1 MVFGL
6 YKVREAGVQASLPHF
21 MYALDGHAIE
31 HSWKSVTFAFCRNN
45 SEMRIKDCI
54 AWLWNASRGNH
65 LHILCVGVTGMVRVA
80 VSLFFIWVCKG
91 LIDNVTGQSEGWS
104 LGVLVVM
111 MIVSMAVRPLL
122 SLMADRLA
130 RKTEACMNNE
140 LRMNIFDH
148 LMASRWDSRESR
160 HSGDILNRLIDDVP
174 SVSEVLCRGIPSVMI
189 TTCQLIGALYI
200 LSKMDVRLALILL
213 FIMPAALLL
222 SKSYV
227 SRMRKLTHD
236 IRSRESAIQE
246 HIQESVQN
254 RLLLRSMEYNHIPFP
269 NLATCNQGCSVMS

>member
-1 MVFGL
+1 
-6 YKVREAGVQASLPHF
+6 
-21 MYALDGHAIE
+21 
-31 HSWKSVTFAFCRNN
+31 
-45 SEMRIKDCI
+45 
-54 AWLWNASRGNH
+54 
-65 LHILCVGVTGMVRVA
+65 
-80 VSLFFIWVCKG
+80 
-91 LIDNVTGQSEGWS
+91 
-104 LGVLVVM
+104 
-111 MIVSMAVRPLL
+111 
-122 SLMADRLA
+122 
-130 RKTEACMNNE
+130 
-140 LRMNIFDH
+140 
-148 LMASRWDSRESR
+148 
-160 HSGDILNRLIDDVP
+160 
-174 SVSEVLCRGIPSVMI
+174 MI